1 MMELVQAY
9 AAVYCAFVLVLKQV
23 QKWKIKDKKRNF
35 YYSIEGNPILRWV
48 NFPIP
53 VNTHTA

>member
-1 MMELVQAY
+1 MELVQAY
-9 AAVYCAFVLVLKQV
+9 AAVYCAFVLVLRQV